1 MMLLAVAV
9 AGALGALARWGLDQ
23 AVRAGLARTRR
34 RGRGAEAAG
43 ATGVAGAEAAGDAK
57 AAEAAEAAGAAALA
71 SPGAVRDFGASSPVR
86 STGGQPTGIV
96 VVNVV
101 GCFLAGLVAGAGLP
115 PAPRTL
121 LLTGF
126 LGGFTTF
133 STAVLDLAQLGVRRP
148 GRALA
153 VGGATLVAGL
163 GAARLGLALAG
174 ATGG

>member
-43 ATGVAGAEAAGDAK
+43 ATGVAGAE